1 MQTPDSFLWVDG
13 TLKAAPR
20 TPRVGRLHDVSLPDA
35 SAAGSARRWPT
46 VTAVIPTLNEADN
59 LRWLM
64 PRLTAVDEVVIVDG
78 ESTDGTVEYVLSVR
92 PDAKIIVEPPTGK
105 GTAMRT
111 GMAAATG
118 EMIVMLDADGSMDPA
133 EFDAFLALLCR
144 GFDFVKGTRYGC
156 GGGSD
161 DLTGLRR
168 LGNSTLTALANRL
181 YRQRWS
187 DLCYGF
193 VAMRRDAVEKL
204 RLESTG
210 FEIETE
216 MCVNAVRAGLRIAE
230 VASHETE
237 RRHGESNLNTWRDG
251 WRVLK
256 TMVRLRFR
264 GALEPVSGPVPAG
277 PVPAGPVAAGP
288 VSLGLAPVTFASAGT
303 AGQPGPCTEA
313 GTQSTTGTFSRTGT
327 E

>member
-1 MQTPDSFLWVDG
+1 MRDSFAHAEG
-13 TLKAAPR
+13 APGAAPL
-20 TPRVGRLHDVSLPDA
+20 PHRLTQHPA
-35 SAAGSARRWPT
+35 PRWPT

-64 PRLTAVDEVVIVDG
+64 PRLTAVDEIVIVDG
-78 ESTDGTVEYVLSVR
+78 QSTDGTVEYVLSVR
-92 PDAKIIVEPPTGK
+92 PDARIIIEPPTGK
-105 GTAMRT
+105 GSAMRT
-111 GMAAATG
+111 GMAAATS
-118 EMIVMLDADGSMDPA
+118 EMIIMLDADGSMDPV

-144 GFDFVKGTRYGC
+144 GYDFVKGTRYGC

-168 LGNSTLTALANRL
+168 LGNSALTALANRL

-187 DLCYGF
+187 DLCYGY
-193 VAMRRDAVEKL
+193 VAMRRNAVERL

-237 RRHGESNLNTWRDG
+237 RRYGDSNLNTWRDG
-251 WRVLK
+251 WRVLR

-264 GALEPVSGPVPAG
+264 GALAPLPGGAAPPPA
-277 PVPAGPVAAGP
+277 PIALELPAAA
-288 VSLGLAPVTFASAGT
+288 L
-303 AGQPGPCTEA
+303 
-313 GTQSTTGTFSRTGT
+313 SRTGT

>member
-1 MQTPDSFLWVDG
+1 MHTPDS
-13 TLKAAPR
+13 TLRADSVRAA
-20 TPRVGRLHDVSLPDA
+20 TSVTSV
-35 SAAGSARRWPT
+35 AAGRASSGHEHADRGTGALGVTGRTRRWPT

-64 PRLTAVDEVVIVDG
+64 PRLTAVDEIVIVDG
-78 ESTDGTVEYVLSVR
+78 QSTDGTVEVALSVR
-92 PDAKIIVEPPTGK
+92 PDAKTIVEPPRGK
-105 GTAMRT
+105 GAAMRT
-111 GMAAATG
+111 GMAAATS
-118 EMIVMLDADGSMDPA
+118 ELIIMLDADGSMDPA
-133 EFDAFLALLCR
+133 EFDSFLALLCR
-144 GFDFVKGTRYGC
+144 GYDFVKGSRYAC

-168 LGNSTLTALANRL
+168 AGNAVLTGLANLL
-181 YRQRWS
+181 YRQNWS

-193 VAMRRDAVEKL
+193 VAMRRDAVERL

-256 TMVRLRFR
+256 TMIRLRF
-264 GALEPVSGPVPAG
+264 AAPLPAPAEHAAVDPVIPLASTPA
-277 PVPAGPVAAGP
+277 
-288 VSLGLAPVTFASAGT
+288 
-303 AGQPGPCTEA
+303 
-313 GTQSTTGTFSRTGT
+313 FSRTGT

>member
-1 MQTPDSFLWVDG
+1 MQTPDSVRATG
-13 TLKAAPR
+13 GGPGR
-20 TPRVGRLHDVSLPDA
+20 GHRVASRHHSRLLSPSPH
-35 SAAGSARRWPT
+35 ARRWPT
-46 VTAVIPTLNEADN
+46 VTAVVPTLNEADN

-64 PRLTAVDEVVIVDG
+64 PRLAAVDEIVIVDG

-92 PDAKIIVEPPTGK
+92 PDARIIIEPPTGK
-105 GTAMRT
+105 GSAMRT
-111 GMAAATG
+111 GMAAATS

-133 EFDAFLALLCR
+133 EFDSFLALLCR

-168 LGNSTLTALANRL
+168 LGNSALTGLANKL
-181 YRQRWS
+181 YRQNWS
-187 DLCYGF
+187 DLCYGY
-193 VAMRRDAVEKL
+193 VAMRRDAVERL

-251 WRVLK
+251 FRVLR
-256 TMVRLRFR
+256 TMVRLRFKGR
-264 GALEPVSGPVPAG
+264 LTPPADQPMCETTVPLSWQ
-277 PVPAGPVAAGP
+277 AA
-288 VSLGLAPVTFASAGT
+288 A
-303 AGQPGPCTEA
+303 
-313 GTQSTTGTFSRTGT
+313 FSRTGT